1 MVKITDTVC
10 GRSHLVHK
18 NRLRKAKLKLGRREI
33 ALDLAKGGG
42 YGCSCQRRCGE
53 GIPIGFAEDLRAR
66 LFAEPTEQAA
76 SNVIVGWLC
85 GSLPRGN
92 RARYIITDGLARYHC
107 CAATYSGIVGVR
119 DVLFLSCALNHHLFL
134 QVSLKKL
141 YKCARAA
148 TASQGRGATFIHGNS
163 GRIGRVGGGPGNACS
178 AFLRHWTE
186 NFCQIDGGGRVLWP
200 QGRTIKEVFSTT
212 FQDWLVEQNAPE
224 SVISTMKVS
233 LSSFRNALADPE
245 FAHVKM
251 RKEHNHVR
259 CDKYARLSFFV
270 FLHLYMRV
278 QVQELTGTS
287 QCRL

>member
-53 GIPIGFAEDLRAR
+53 GIPIVFAEDLRAR
-66 LFAEPTEQAA
+66 LFAAYRA
-76 SNVIVGWLC
+76 

-148 TASQGRGATFIHGNS
+148 TASQGRAFIHGNS

-200 QGRTIKEVFSTT
+200 GKDNQRGLLDDIPR
-212 FQDWLVEQNAPE
+212 
-224 SVISTMKVS
+224 
-233 LSSFRNALADPE
+233 LA
-245 FAHVKM
+245 
-251 RKEHNHVR
+251 R
-259 CDKYARLSFFV
+259 
-270 FLHLYMRV
+270 
-278 QVQELTGTS
+278 
-287 QCRL
+287 

>member
-1 MVKITDTVC
+1 MPVRSRPARAPARALVPPPSHSPAEIRFRSRVPSGERLWAPESHVRAWLTSGESPVPVRSRPARAPARALALSDWEEQVQAGPGQMVKITDTVC

-163 GRIGRVGGGPGNACS
+163 GRIGRVGA
-178 AFLRHWTE
+178 
-186 NFCQIDGGGRVLWP
+186 
-200 QGRTIKEVFSTT
+200 
-212 FQDWLVEQNAPE
+212 
-224 SVISTMKVS
+224 
-233 LSSFRNALADPE
+233 
-245 FAHVKM
+245 
-251 RKEHNHVR
+251 
-259 CDKYARLSFFV
+259 
-270 FLHLYMRV
+270 
-278 QVQELTGTS
+278 
-287 QCRL
+287 